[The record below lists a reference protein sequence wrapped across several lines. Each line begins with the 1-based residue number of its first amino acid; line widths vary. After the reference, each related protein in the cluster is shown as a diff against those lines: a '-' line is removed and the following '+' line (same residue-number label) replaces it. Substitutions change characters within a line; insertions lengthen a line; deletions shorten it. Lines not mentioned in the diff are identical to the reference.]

1 MDIIGILKARSKDL
15 EPYIVNYLRDGTPEN
30 LMEAV
35 RHYPRAGGKM
45 MRPVVAMVTADAVGN
60 KGKQAAPFGA
70 ALELIHNFTLVHDD
84 LMDNDD
90 TRRGM
95 QAVHVKWDMPTAILA
110 GDALFAKAFEVL
122 ADLDVSDEKLRSL
135 LRLTAQSVWVLA
147 EGQALDTNYENQ
159 PNITIKDYIGMVEK
173 KTSVLFAAA
182 AAGGAIIGGGT
193 DKQVSDMYDYAIL
206 LGIAFQLWDDV
217 IGLIG
222 DEEVTGKP
230 VGSDIRNG
238 KRTAIVIHAMN
249 KGGRGHP
256 KFDELYSILGKADA
270 SDEQVKRAIDI
281 LEEVGSIDYA
291 KDRAKRYAQCARDK
305 LGCLNDSDHK
315 RFLMALADFAVTR
328 KS

>member
-1 MDIIGILKARSKDL
+1 MDIIEILKARSKDL
-15 EPYIVNYLRDGTPEN
+15 EPYIVNYLKDGVPEN

-45 MRPVVAMVTADAVGN
+45 MRPVVAMVTADAVGG

-90 TRRGM
+90 TRRGLT
-95 QAVHVKWDMPTAILA
+95 AVHVKWDMPTAILA
-110 GDALFAKAFEVL
+110 GDALFAKAFEIL
-122 ADLDVSDEKLRSL
+122 ADLDVTDDKLRRL
-135 LRLTAQSVWVLA
+135 LKLTAQSVWVLA
-147 EGQALDTNYENQ
+147 EGQQLDTNFENQ
-159 PNITIKDYIGMVEK
+159 PGITVKDYIGMVEK

-193 DKQVSDMYDYAIL
+193 EKQICDMYDYAIL

-217 IGLIG
+217 IGLTG
-222 DEEVTGKP
+222 EEKTTGKP

-238 KRTAIVIHAMN
+238 KRTAIVINALG

-256 KFDELYSILGKADA
+256 VFDELNSILGKSDA
-270 SDEQVKRAIDI
+270 SDDEVKRAIEI
-281 LEEVGSIDYA
+281 LENLGSIEYA
-291 KDRAKRYAQCARDK
+291 SNRAKRYAQCAKDT
-305 LGCLNDSDHK
+305 LDCLPESDHK
-315 RFLMALADFAVTR
+315 RFLLSLADFAVTR